1 MSSLLQ
7 LNSPLLIYLVS
18 HGPSLPKSHTKHS
31 GWIFKYSSESSLQ
44 PQKAPFHNQFSCF
57 QKEKIT
63 LGSKKTFCISTAHKM
78 VQLFCITLI
87 IVIYQAI
94 FVIHN
99 IYHENVIIISS
110 STVNIFREILRWSW
124 QMIMFLHRHR
134 LLWSLLSQSF
144 MHFNMG

>member
-1 MSSLLQ
+1 
-7 LNSPLLIYLVS
+7 
-18 HGPSLPKSHTKHS
+18 
-31 GWIFKYSSESSLQ
+31 
-44 PQKAPFHNQFSCF
+44 
-57 QKEKIT
+57 
-63 LGSKKTFCISTAHKM
+63 M

-134 LLWSLLSQSF
+134 LL
-144 MHFNMG
+144 